1 MQTNED
7 QIRLLERTISRLEVQ
22 AARRA
27 ARSAALSRVRLGIAL
42 VGVAAV
48 YATDG
53 AWAWVAGLAATAVF
67 LFVARIHGR
76 VVRSLKAHRIYIQI
90 KRTHLARMAINW
102 EALPPAESVEIP
114 ATHPF
119 AGDLNLVGN
128 RSVHHLL
135 NTATSRDGAR
145 ELATWLTHHQNHAMR
160 QQWVRELIPLTGFRD
175 RISLVSALVSR
186 EPEDRF
192 DGQLLV
198 DWLERP
204 DDPGRVNVVL
214 AVLTTLAALNIGLV
228 VTHSLG
234 LTGPWWVFSLVAY
247 VGVYLMNSRLY
258 SHLFDE
264 AEHLYYA
271 LLRFRPVL
279 ERVERFRFHD
289 RPALSA
295 LCAPLQREEPRPSRV
310 LRRIMWLTVA
320 ASAQKNEILRVVL
333 NLIGPWDLFFSRV
346 LARYKGELGGRVP
359 TWLAVWRQL
368 EAACSLANWA
378 ALHPEAT
385 FPEFSDIPGE
395 GEERDAP
402 TRVEASTRAGASP
415 SANAPLLEAE
425 ALGHPLIPPA
435 DRVTNPV
442 RLEGPGY
449 VALITG
455 SNMSGKSTYLRTV
468 GVNVCMAFA
477 GGVVHATHL
486 RLAPVRLF
494 TSITVSDSVN
504 DGISFFYAEVKRLR
518 ALLDALSDRDAAPL
532 LFLIDEI
539 FRGTNNRER
548 FTGSK
553 SVIEALSTGNGAGL
567 VTTHDLD
574 LVELPGIENFH
585 FREHVADGRMT
596 FDYRLRPGPC
606 PTTNALT
613 IMRMEGLPVP
623 D

>member
-1 MQTNED
+1 MQTNDD
-7 QIRLLERTISRLEVQ
+7 QVRLLERTLSRLEVQ

-27 ARSAALSRVRLGIAL
+27 ARSAALSRVRLGIVL

-48 YATDG
+48 YALDG
-53 AWAWVAGLAATAVF
+53 PAAWMAGLAATGLF
-67 LFVARIHGR
+67 LVVARIHGR
-76 VVRSLKAHRIYIQI
+76 VVRSLKAHRTYIRI
-90 KRTHLARMAINW
+90 KQTHLARMALDW
-102 EALPPAESVEIP
+102 EALPPAEPVELP

-145 ELATWLTHHQNHAMR
+145 ELARWLTHHEHSQTR
-160 QQWVRELIPLTGFRD
+160 QQWVRELVPLNGFRD

-204 DDPGRVNVVL
+204 EDTGSINRVL
-214 AVLTTLAALNIGLV
+214 AVLATLAAVNIGLV
-228 VTHSLG
+228 VTHAMG
-234 LTGPWWVFSLVAY
+234 VTGPWWVFSLVAY
-247 VGVYLMNSRLY
+247 VGVYLLNSRLY
-258 SHLFDE
+258 GHLFDE

-289 RPALSA
+289 RLALRA
-295 LCAPLQREEPRPSRV
+295 LCAPLQEEEPRPSRV

-333 NLIGPWDLFFSRV
+333 NLIGPWDLFFSRL

-385 FPEFSDIPGE
+385 FPEF
-395 GEERDAP
+395 
-402 TRVEASTRAGASP
+402 VEAGPASAGGAGR
-415 SANAPLLEAE
+415 NEPLLVA
-425 ALGHPLIPPA
+425 ASLGHPLIPPP
-435 DRVTNPV
+435 DRVTNDV
-442 RLEGPGY
+442 HLQGPGY

-518 ALLDALSDRDAAPL
+518 ALLDALSDRNAAPL

-553 SVIEALSTGNGAGL
+553 SVIEALSRGNGSGL

-574 LVELPGIENFH
+574 LVELPGIRNFH
-585 FREHVADGRMT
+585 FREHVEEGRMT

-623 D
+623 NDGGEHRMNPESA